1 MTAHRLNSISL
12 KRKQLVANQI
22 ILWRHGQTDWNV
34 ANKFQGHTDIPLNEV
49 GIFQAGHAAPL
60 ISAMNPT
67 AILASDLS
75 RAQSTAHALV
85 KLTGLEV
92 TTDARLRETNCGNWE
107 GLTGEEIR
115 AVDLDNLKEW
125 SLGGDN
131 PAGGIGERRSEVGAR
146 GFAAISDFLKGK
158 DNQRLVVATH
168 GGTSR
173 AIIGTY
179 LDLPI
184 PYWSRIG
191 GLSNAQWSILDH
203 SPKGW
208 LLVEHNAGSIPEP
221 VYGEESGAVIPDSV
235 R

>member
-1 MTAHRLNSISL
+1 MG
-12 KRKQLVANQI
+12 NQI

-34 ANKFQGHTDIPLNEV
+34 ANKFQGHTDIALNAV
-49 GIFQAGHAAPL
+49 GQFQAQPAAPML
-60 ISAMNPT
+60 AASAPT
-67 AILASDLS
+67 MIIASDLV
-75 RAQSTAHALV
+75 RAQSTAHELV

-92 TTDARLRETNCGNWE
+92 STDARLRETNCGNWE
-107 GLTGEEIR
+107 GLTGDEIR
-115 AVDLDNLKEW
+115 KVDLDNLRQW
-125 SLGGDN
+125 SMGGDN

-146 GFAAISDFLKGK
+146 GVAAINAALAGK

-168 GGTSR
+168 GGTAR
-173 AIIGTY
+173 TIIGTY

-184 PYWSRIG
+184 PFWSRIG
-191 GLSNAQWSILDH
+191 GLSNAQWSILEE

-221 VYGEESGAVIPDSV
+221 VMGEESGGVIPDSV

>member
-1 MTAHRLNSISL
+1 
-12 KRKQLVANQI
+12 
-22 ILWRHGQTDWNV
+22 
-34 ANKFQGHTDIPLNEV
+34 
-49 GIFQAGHAAPL
+49 
-60 ISAMNPT
+60 MNPT
-67 AILASDLS
+67 AIIASDLS

-146 GFAAISDFLKGK
+146 GFAAISDFLKDK

>member
-1 MTAHRLNSISL
+1 MG
-12 KRKQLVANQI
+12 NQI

-34 ANKFQGHTDIPLNEV
+34 ANKFQGHTDIALNAV
-49 GIFQAGHAAPL
+49 GQFQAQHAAPML
-60 ISAMNPT
+60 AAIAPT
-67 AILASDLS
+67 MIIASDLV
-75 RAQSTAHALV
+75 RAQSTAHELV

-92 TTDARLRETNCGNWE
+92 LTDARLRETNCGNWE
-107 GLTGEEIR
+107 GLTGDEIR
-115 AVDLDNLKEW
+115 KVDLDNLRQW
-125 SLGGDN
+125 SMGGDN

-146 GFAAISDFLKGK
+146 GVAAINSALAGK

-168 GGTSR
+168 GGTAR
-173 AIIGTY
+173 TIIGSY

-184 PYWSRIG
+184 PFWSRIG
-191 GLSNAQWSILDH
+191 GLSNAQWSILEE

-221 VYGEESGAVIPDSV
+221 VMGEESGGVIPDSV

>member
-1 MTAHRLNSISL
+1 MG
-12 KRKQLVANQI
+12 NQI

-34 ANKFQGHTDIPLNEV
+34 ANKFQGHTDIPLNAV
-49 GIFQAGHAAPL
+49 GQFQAQHAAPML
-60 ISAMNPT
+60 AAIAPT
-67 AILASDLS
+67 MIIASDLV
-75 RAQSTAHALV
+75 RAQSTAHELV

-92 TTDARLRETNCGNWE
+92 LTDARLRETNCGNWE
-107 GLTGEEIR
+107 GLTGDEIR
-115 AVDLDNLKEW
+115 KVDLDNLRQW
-125 SLGGDN
+125 SMGGDN

-146 GFAAISDFLKGK
+146 GVAAINAALVGI

-168 GGTSR
+168 GGTAR
-173 AIIGTY
+173 TIIGTY

-184 PYWSRIG
+184 PFWSRIG
-191 GLSNAQWSILDH
+191 GLSNAQWSILEE

-221 VYGEESGAVIPDSV
+221 VMGEESGGVIPDSV

>member
-1 MTAHRLNSISL
+1 M
-12 KRKQLVANQI
+12 ANQI

-49 GIFQAGHAAPL
+49 GKFQVAHAAPL
-60 ISAMNPT
+60 IAAISPT
-67 AILASDLS
+67 MIISSDLQ
-75 RAQSTAHALV
+75 RAQATAHELV
-85 KLTGLEV
+85 KLTGIEPLV
-92 TTDARLRETNCGNWE
+92 DARLRETNCGKWE
-107 GLTGEEIR
+107 GLTGAEIR
-115 AVDLDNLKEW
+115 QVDLANLREW

-146 GFAAISDFLKGK
+146 AVAAITDALTGR
-158 DNQRLVVATH
+158 DGERIVVATH
-168 GGTSR
+168 GGTAR
-173 AIIGTY
+173 TIIGSY
-179 LDLPI
+179 LELPI

-191 GLSNAQWSILDH
+191 GLSNAQWSVLEH

-221 VYGEESGAVIPDSV
+221 VYGLESGAVIPDSV

>member
-1 MTAHRLNSISL
+1 MKRL
-12 KRKQLVANQI
+12 QHVANQI

-49 GIFQAGHAAPL
+49 GKFQAAHAAPL
-60 ISAMNPT
+60 IAAINPT
-67 AILASDLS
+67 MLIASDLD
-75 RAQSTAHALV
+75 RAQKTAHELV

-92 TTDARLRETNCGNWE
+92 LTDERLRETNCGNWE
-107 GLTGEEIR
+107 GLTGDEIR
-115 AVDLDNLKEW
+115 KVDLDNVRQW

-146 GFAAISDFLKGK
+146 AVAAITDALVGK
-158 DNQRLVVATH
+158 DNQCIVVATH
-168 GGTSR
+168 GGTAR
-173 AIIGTY
+173 TIIGSY
-179 LDLPI
+179 LELPI
-184 PYWSRIG
+184 PFWSRIG